1 MRIDDLTRLKS
12 GSSPASLKE
21 VVLEYL
27 ENHSEEVFSYR
38 DEELAK
44 ALKVN
49 QSALGFTL
57 WSLHE
62 KHLIDKAFIEGKV
75 YFGSQA
81 AIRRLREKLRDESD
95 PLERARLNRQRIFER
110 VGYIDNA
117 QLLEDVREGRWD

>member
-1 MRIDDLTRLKS
+1 MDS
-12 GSSPASLKE
+12 G
-21 VVLEYL
+21 
-27 ENHSEEVFSYR
+27 FSYR

-44 ALKVN
+44 ALNVK
-49 QSALGFTL
+49 QSALGFIL

-62 KHLIDKAFIEGKV
+62 KHLIEKAFIEGKV